1 MYIYRKTLSF
11 SCKKK
16 KELREM
22 KKKDFIEATK
32 YLLDDAEIEV
42 FIHASQIL
50 RRKPFK
56 VRVGHEP
63 LKPNYIVIEVY
74 KSARHEKKY

>member
-1 MYIYRKTLSF
+1 
-11 SCKKK
+11 
-16 KELREM
+16 M
-22 KKKDFIEATK
+22 KKKDFIETTK
-32 YLLDDAEIEV
+32 YLPDDAEIEV

-56 VRVGHEP
+56 VRIGHEP

-74 KSARHEKKY
+74 KSAKHEKKY

>member
-1 MYIYRKTLSF
+1 MQE
-11 SCKKK
+11 K

-32 YLLDDAEIEV
+32 YLPDDAEIEV

-63 LKPNYIVIEVY
+63 LKPNYIVIEIY

>member
-32 YLLDDAEIEV
+32 YLPDDAEIEV
-42 FIHASQIL
+42 FIHVSQIL